1 MNLEI
6 EACQD
11 FQNSMFGVNQADN
24 GPASH
29 AKHNF
34 MCLLIMQQL
43 TNLTVPLRDLYFQAT
58 PHPQGNV
65 QVDNVQ
71 MLTPNYQL
79 SALHGFMSA

>member
-11 FQNSMFGVNQADN
+11 FQNSVFGVNQADN

-34 MCLLIMQQL
+34 MC
-43 TNLTVPLRDLYFQAT
+43 
-58 PHPQGNV
+58 
-65 QVDNVQ
+65 
-71 MLTPNYQL
+71 
-79 SALHGFMSA
+79 

>member
-6 EACQD
+6 ETRQD
-11 FQNSMFGVNQADN
+11 FQNSVFGVNQADN

-34 MCLLIMQQL
+34 MCFLMQQL
-43 TNLTVPLRDLYFQAT
+43 TNLTVPLRDLYLQAT

-65 QVDNVQ
+65 QADTVHSTV
-71 MLTPNYQL
+71 
-79 SALHGFMSA
+79 FV

>member
-11 FQNSMFGVNQADN
+11 FQNSVFGVNQADN

-43 TNLTVPLRDLYFQAT
+43 TNLTVPLRDLYLQAT

-65 QVDNVQ
+65 QADTVHSTVF
-71 MLTPNYQL
+71 
-79 SALHGFMSA
+79 A

>member
-24 GPASH
+24 GPASQ
-29 AKHNF
+29 AEHNF

-43 TNLTVPLRDLYFQAT
+43 TNLTVPLRDPYFQAT

-65 QVDNVQ
+65 QADNVQ
-71 MLTPNYQL
+71 MLTPNHQL